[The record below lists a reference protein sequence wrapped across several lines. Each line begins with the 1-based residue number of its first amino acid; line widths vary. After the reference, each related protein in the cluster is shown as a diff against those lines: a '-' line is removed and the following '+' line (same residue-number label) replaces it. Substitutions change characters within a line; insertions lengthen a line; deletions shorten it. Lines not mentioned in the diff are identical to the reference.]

1 MVTFLDLITRRNKK
15 MKKSEVC
22 KSRIIFL
29 EENNGELEV
38 EIELKCG
45 KEKTIYK
52 GFLSEIPI
60 NYDLSY

>member
-1 MVTFLDLITRRNKK
+1 
-15 MKKSEVC
+15 MKKSETH
-22 KSRIIFL
+22 KAEIIFL

-52 GFLSEIPI
+52 GYLSEV
-60 NYDLSY
+60 

>member
-1 MVTFLDLITRRNKK
+1 